1 MSEAPRYLGKVA
13 LITGAGGGIGRAT
26 AERLAG
32 EGAALL
38 LADVAEP
45 ALAESAD
52 AARKAGARVVADGVR
67 VVAVAADVAR
77 LEDFE
82 ALVARA
88 ERELGGLDLLVN
100 NAGIEGVVA
109 PIESYPLDVFD
120 RVLAV
125 NVRGVFL
132 GMRAAAPALRRRG
145 GGAIVNLASV
155 AGVTGDPNLSA
166 YIASKHAVIGLTRSG
181 ALAFGKDGVR
191 VNAVAPSPVETRMM
205 RSLEAGMG
213 GPQGAEAVKK
223 LVAERIPLGR
233 YAEPAEVAALIAFLG
248 SDEARFITG
257 SIYTIDGGMTP
268 I

>member
-1 MSEAPRYLGKVA
+1 MSERQRYRGKVA
-13 LITGAGGGIGRAT
+13 LITGAGGGIGRAS
-26 AERLAG
+26 AERLAS
-32 EGAALL
+32 EGASLV
-38 LADVAEP
+38 LADVAEA
-45 ALAESAD
+45 ALVASAD
-52 AARKAGARVVADGVR
+52 AARQAGTRVLDAVADVTR
-67 VVAVAADVAR
+67 P
-77 LEDFE
+77 EDFD

-100 NAGIEGVVA
+100 NAGIEGAVA
-109 PIESYPLDVFD
+109 PIESYPLVVFD

-155 AGVTGDPNLSA
+155 AGVTGDASLSA
-166 YIASKHAVIGLTRSG
+166 YVASKHAVIGLTRSG

-205 RSLEAGMG
+205 RSLEAGLG
-213 GPQGAEAVKK
+213 GPQGAEMVKK
-223 LVAERIPLGR
+223 LVTERIPLGR

-257 SIYTIDGGMTP
+257 STYTIDGGMTP
-268 I
+268 V

>member
-1 MSEAPRYLGKVA
+1 MSERQRYRDKVA
-13 LITGAGGGIGRAT
+13 LITGAGGGIGRAS
-26 AERLAG
+26 AERLAS
-32 EGAALL
+32 EGASLV
-38 LADVAEP
+38 LADVAEA
-45 ALAESAD
+45 ALVESAD
-52 AARKAGARVVADGVR
+52 AARQAGTRVLAAVADVTR
-67 VVAVAADVAR
+67 P
-77 LEDFE
+77 EDFD

-88 ERELGGLDLLVN
+88 EGELGGLDLLVN
-100 NAGIEGVVA
+100 NAGIEGAVA

-155 AGVTGDPNLSA
+155 AGVTGDASLSA
-166 YIASKHAVIGLTRSG
+166 YVASKHAVIGLTRSG

-205 RSLEAGMG
+205 RSLEAGLG
-213 GPQGAEAVKK
+213 GPQGAEMVKK
-223 LVAERIPLGR
+223 LVTERIPLGR

-257 SIYTIDGGMTP
+257 STYTIDGGMTP
-268 I
+268 V

>member
-1 MSEAPRYLGKVA
+1 MSEARRYPGKVA

-26 AERLAG
+26 AVRLAS
-32 EGAALL
+32 EGASLL
-38 LADVAEP
+38 LADVAEA
-45 ALAESAD
+45 ALAECAE
-52 AARKAGARVVADGVR
+52 AARKAGAR
-67 VVAVAADVAR
+67 AVAALADVTRA
-77 LEDFE
+77 EDFE

-88 ERELGGLDLLVN
+88 ERELGGLDFLVN

-205 RSLEAGMG
+205 RALEAGMG
-213 GPQGAEAVKK
+213 GAQGGEMVRK
-223 LVAERIPLGR
+223 LVSERIPLGR

>member
-1 MSEAPRYLGKVA
+1 VSAARYAGKVA
-13 LITGAGGGIGRAT
+13 LVTGAAGGIGLAT
-26 AERLAG
+26 AERLAA
-32 EGAALL
+32 EGAALV
-38 LADVAEP
+38 LADLPGSALEAAAE
-45 ALAESAD
+45 
-52 AARKAGARVVADGVR
+52 AARAAGARALAVSGDVTREAD
-67 VVAVAADVAR
+67 
-77 LEDFE
+77 FQ
-82 ALVARA
+82 ALVERA

-109 PIESYPLDVFD
+109 PLESYPLEVFD

-132 GMRAAAPALRRRG
+132 GLRFGGPALRRRG

-181 ALAFGKDGVR
+181 ALAFGPSVR
-191 VNAVAPSPVETRMM
+191 VNAVCPSPVETRMM
-205 RSLEAGMG
+205 RSLETGMG
-213 GPQGAEAVKK
+213 GAQPELVKK
-223 LVAERIPLGR
+223 LVIERIPAGR

-248 SDEARFITG
+248 SDEARFING

-268 I
+268 V

>member
-1 MSEAPRYLGKVA
+1 VSAARYAGKVA
-13 LITGAGGGIGRAT
+13 LVTGAAGGIGLAT
-26 AERLAG
+26 AERLAA

-38 LADVAEP
+38 LADLPGSALEAAAEAARAAGGR
-45 ALAESAD
+45 ALAVSGDVTSEAD
-52 AARKAGARVVADGVR
+52 FRAFV
-67 VVAVAADVAR
+67 
-77 LEDFE
+77 E
-82 ALVARA
+82 RA

-132 GMRAAAPALRRRG
+132 GLRFGGPALRRRG

-181 ALAFGKDGVR
+181 ALAFGPSVR
-191 VNAVAPSPVETRMM
+191 VNAVCPSPVETRMM

-213 GPQGAEAVKK
+213 GAQPELVKK
-223 LVAERIPLGR
+223 FVTERIPAGR

-248 SDEARFITG
+248 SDEARFING

-268 I
+268 V

>member
-1 MSEAPRYLGKVA
+1 MSEARRFAGKIA
-13 LITGAGGGIGRAT
+13 LVTGAAGGIGRAT
-26 AERLAG
+26 AERLAR
-32 EGAALL
+32 EGAALV
-38 LADVAEP
+38 LADLPGSALEEAASAAQRAGVR
-45 ALAESAD
+45 ALACP
-52 AARKAGARVVADGVR
+52 
-67 VVAVAADVAR
+67 ADVTR

-82 ALVARA
+82 GLVARA

-109 PIESYPLDVFD
+109 PLESYPLDVFD

-132 GMRAAAPALRRRG
+132 GMRCAGPLLRRRG

-181 ALAFGKDGVR
+181 ALAFGPNVR

-205 RSLEAGMG
+205 RSLESGMG
-213 GPQGAEAVKK
+213 GAQPE
-223 LVAERIPLGR
+223 LVRKMVIERIPAGR
-233 YAEPAEVAALIAFLG
+233 YAEPEEIAALIAFLG
-248 SDEARFITG
+248 SDEARFING
-257 SIYTIDGGMTP
+257 SVYTIDGGMTP
-268 I
+268 V

>member
-1 MSEAPRYLGKVA
+1 VSAARYAGKVA
-13 LITGAGGGIGRAT
+13 LVTGAAGGIGLAT
-26 AERLAG
+26 AERLAA

-38 LADVAEP
+38 LADLPGSALEAAAE
-45 ALAESAD
+45 
-52 AARKAGARVVADGVR
+52 AARAAGARAL
-67 VVAVAADVAR
+67 AVSGDVTS
-77 LEDFE
+77 E
-82 ALVARA
+82 AEFQAFVERA
-88 ERELGGLDLLVN
+88 ERELGGFDLLVN

-132 GMRAAAPALRRRG
+132 GLRFGGPALRRRG

-181 ALAFGKDGVR
+181 ALAFGPSVR
-191 VNAVAPSPVETRMM
+191 VNAVCPSPVETRMM

-213 GPQGAEAVKK
+213 GAQPELVKK
-223 LVAERIPLGR
+223 FVTERIPAGR

-248 SDEARFITG
+248 SDEARFING

-268 I
+268 V

>member
-1 MSEAPRYLGKVA
+1 MSGARRYAGKVA

-32 EGAALL
+32 EGASLL
-38 LADVAEP
+38 LADIAEA
-45 ALAESAD
+45 ALAESAE
-52 AARKAGARVVADGVR
+52 AARQGGARVVA
-67 VVAVAADVAR
+67 AAADVTR
-77 LEDFE
+77 PEDFD

-88 ERELGGLDLLVN
+88 ERELGGLDFLVN

-213 GPQGAEAVKK
+213 GPQGAEMVRK
-223 LVAERIPLGR
+223 LVSERIPLGR

-268 I
+268 V